1 MCNRYDSKMARA
13 IIAEAGIRSSGKALT
28 VPMFDDS
35 QDFDKILDR
44 GYRHAG
50 KKRDRVWA

>member
-13 IIAEAGIRSSGKALT
+13 IIAEADLRSSGKIVT

-50 KKRDRVWA
+50 KNRDRVWA